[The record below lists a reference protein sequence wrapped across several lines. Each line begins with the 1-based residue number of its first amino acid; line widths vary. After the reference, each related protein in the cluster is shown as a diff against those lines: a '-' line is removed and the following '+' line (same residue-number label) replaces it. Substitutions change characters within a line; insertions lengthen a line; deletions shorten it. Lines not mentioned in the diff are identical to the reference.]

1 MASTIPLNTFKTV
14 AAAVT
19 NTEVDIYTAPVGI
32 TAIILM
38 AQVSNIATTAA
49 NVTAIH
55 YDTDSS
61 TSTEL
66 VKNFTVPVADAVG
79 VLVGK
84 LVLTPGQ
91 SFYANASANNRLKLT
106 LSLLETK

>member
-1 MASTIPLNTFKTV
+1 MATPINTFKTV
-14 AAAVT
+14 TAELT
-19 NTEVDIYTAPVGI
+19 TTMESIYTAPAVTSTI
-32 TAIILM
+32 VLM